1 MVIFN
6 DGIAETQTPASK
18 DIETDVLIIGSGP
31 FGAST
36 ALFLSELGVGNI
48 MVTKY
53 RWTAN
58 TPRAHITNQ
67 RTMEIFRDV
76 GIVSEVK
83 AQAVPH
89 EMIGDTVFCTSIAGD
104 EIGRVPS
111 WGTHPS
117 RHADYELA
125 SPELN
130 CDIPQTL
137 LEPIMV
143 SHATRRGTQMQF
155 SVQYVSHVQ
164 DDDGVTTKVLNRVT
178 GTEHTIRSKYLIG
191 ADGARSQVAAD
202 IGLPLEG
209 QMDIAGSMNITFTA
223 DLSRLVGH
231 RPSALYWVLSPG
243 ANVGGIGAGLVRM
256 VRPWNEW
263 LIVWGFDIAQGT
275 PEVSED
281 DARQIVRTLVGIP
294 DLEVEI
300 TGISLWGN
308 NEQFATELHRGRVFC
323 GGDAVHKHPP
333 NNGLG
338 SNTSVGDAYN
348 LAWKLAAVLR
358 EQAGPD
364 LLETYDDERAPV
376 ARQIVTRA
384 NQSGRES
391 AQLFEALG
399 ITEPGLSEEQMR
411 ARIESRKDATPEGRA
426 TRDAVRRALELKDY
440 EFNAHGVELGQ
451 AYESSA
457 VLGDGTPA
465 PEPTRDPDLYYEPS
479 TRPGVRLPHA
489 WVGDAMTK
497 VSTHD
502 LAPYRRFTLFTGVT
516 GAGWAEAAQEAASS
530 LGIDLET
537 VVIGPGQEVTDLY
550 SDWERLRGVDEDGA
564 VLVRPDKHI
573 GWRSQNLPEDPAA
586 ALRDALASILS
597 VTTEGAGA

>member
-6 DGIAETQTPASK
+6 DGIVETQTPVSK

-31 FGAST
+31 FGASM
-36 ALFLSELGVGNI
+36 ALFLSELGVRNI

-67 RTMEIFRDV
+67 RSMEIFRDV

-281 DARQIVRTLVGIP
+281 DARQIVRTLVGSRIWRSRSRASRC
-294 DLEVEI
+294 
-300 TGISLWGN
+300 G
-308 NEQFATELHRGRVFC
+308 ATTSSS
-323 GGDAVHKHPP
+323 PP
-333 NNGLG
+333 
-338 SNTSVGDAYN
+338 SC
-348 LAWKLAAVLR
+348 
-358 EQAGPD
+358 
-364 LLETYDDERAPV
+364 
-376 ARQIVTRA
+376 
-384 NQSGRES
+384 
-391 AQLFEALG
+391 
-399 ITEPGLSEEQMR
+399 
-411 ARIESRKDATPEGRA
+411 
-426 TRDAVRRALELKDY
+426 
-440 EFNAHGVELGQ
+440 
-451 AYESSA
+451 
-457 VLGDGTPA
+457 
-465 PEPTRDPDLYYEPS
+465 
-479 TRPGVRLPHA
+479 
-489 WVGDAMTK
+489 
-497 VSTHD
+497 
-502 LAPYRRFTLFTGVT
+502 T
-516 GAGWAEAAQEAASS
+516 GAGSSAAGTPCTSTRRTTAWARTRRWEMPTTWPGSWPPCCASRPARTCSRPTTTSAPPWRVRSSRAPISPDASPRSCSRRSGSPSRVCRRSRCALGSSPGRTRPPKAARPGTPCA
-530 LGIDLET
+530 
-537 VVIGPGQEVTDLY
+537 GPW
-550 SDWERLRGVDEDGA
+550 S
-564 VLVRPDKHI
+564 
-573 GWRSQNLPEDPAA
+573 
-586 ALRDALASILS
+586 
-597 VTTEGAGA
+597 

>member
-1 MVIFN
+1 
-6 DGIAETQTPASK
+6 
-18 DIETDVLIIGSGP
+18 
-31 FGAST
+31 
-36 ALFLSELGVGNI
+36 
-48 MVTKY
+48 
-53 RWTAN
+53 
-58 TPRAHITNQ
+58 
-67 RTMEIFRDV
+67 
-76 GIVSEVK
+76 
-83 AQAVPH
+83 
-89 EMIGDTVFCTSIAGD
+89 
-104 EIGRVPS
+104 
-111 WGTHPS
+111 
-117 RHADYELA
+117 
-125 SPELN
+125 
-130 CDIPQTL
+130 
-137 LEPIMV
+137 MV

-281 DARQIVRTLVGIP
+281 EARQIVRTLVGIP

-358 EQAGPD
+358 EQAGPV
-364 LLETYDDERAPV
+364 LLETYDDERAPRGASDRH
-376 ARQIVTRA
+376 ARQSVRTRV
-384 NQSGRES
+384 
-391 AQLFEALG
+391 
-399 ITEPGLSEEQMR
+399 R
-411 ARIESRKDATPEGRA
+411 AAVRGARDHRAGSVGGADARSDRVPEGR
-426 TRDAVRRALELKDY
+426 
-440 EFNAHGVELGQ
+440 H
-451 AYESSA
+451 
-457 VLGDGTPA
+457 P
-465 PEPTRDPDLYYEPS
+465 
-479 TRPGVRLPHA
+479 
-489 WVGDAMTK
+489 
-497 VSTHD
+497 
-502 LAPYRRFTLFTGVT
+502 
-516 GAGWAEAAQEAASS
+516 
-530 LGIDLET
+530 
-537 VVIGPGQEVTDLY
+537 
-550 SDWERLRGVDEDGA
+550 
-564 VLVRPDKHI
+564 
-573 GWRSQNLPEDPAA
+573 
-586 ALRDALASILS
+586 
-597 VTTEGAGA
+597 